1 MTLDQSPEYGEC
13 PICGDRMIPILEL
26 SPCGHDAET
35 IVRTLDSEGIIY
47 SWTRLWAT
55 PESSTLVAMA
65 DFLDGTLRI
74 AAPVSADS
82 VDSLEIGGSV
92 IARRGGATP
101 LELVPT
107 GGSHS

>member
-1 MTLDQSPEYGEC
+1 MSLDQSPEYGEC
-13 PICGDRMIPILEL
+13 PICGYRMIPILEL

-55 PESSTLVAMA
+55 PESGTVVAMA

-74 AAPVSADS
+74 AAPVSVDS
-82 VDSLEIGGSV
+82 VEIGDSV
-92 IARRGGATP
+92 VARRGEVTP
-101 LELVPT
+101 LALVPT
-107 GGSHS
+107 GGSNS